1 MTVFFYFMLVWI
13 FLSAISFIP
22 IFLNKKI
29 KQFFKKEVKE
39 IASSTNNTFKRL
51 LMFITLFF
59 MMPITLKESFR
70 IIYVSVFPKK
80 NNSKLNK

>member
-29 KQFFKKEVKE
+29 KQFFKKEVNE
-39 IASSTNNTFKRL
+39 IASSTNNAFKRL

-59 MMPITLKESFR
+59 MMPITLKESLR